1 MQVDG
6 PIAPPAVNPTGRE
19 RSALVLGATGLVGS
33 HCLDLLVADD
43 AYSRVVVLAR
53 DPLPRH
59 LPKLLWHVVDFDRLA
74 ELGGL
79 LRADDVFCCLGTTIR
94 AAGSKE
100 AFARVDFGYVVE
112 AARVAAE
119 NGAGQL
125 LLVSAVG
132 ADPESRVFYS
142 RVKGQVEQAVRELPF
157 RGVHIFRPSLLLGRR
172 QHPRP
177 RERVAAAIMVPLS
190 LLLVGPA
197 RKYRPV
203 SAAALAA
210 AMVAVAKEAPTGV
223 NVFESD
229 RIAAGPAAHG
239 PGAS

>member
-1 MQVDG
+1 M
-6 PIAPPAVNPTGRE
+6 
-19 RSALVLGATGLVGS
+19 LGATGLVGG
-33 HCLDLLVADD
+33 HCLDILVADE
-43 AYSRVVVLAR
+43 AYARVIVLAR
-53 DPLPRH
+53 KPLPHH

-94 AAGSKE
+94 AAGSRE
-100 AFARVDFGYVVE
+100 AFDRVDFGYVVE

-132 ADPESRVFYS
+132 AAPESRVFYS

-172 QHPRP
+172 ADSRP
-177 RERVAAAIMVPLS
+177 GERIAAALMVPLS
-190 LLLVGPA
+190 RLLVGRA
-197 RKYRPV
+197 RRYRPV
-203 SAAALAA
+203 PAVDLAA
-210 AMVAVAKEAPTGV
+210 AMVAVAKGAPPGV

-229 RIAAGPAAHG
+229 RIAVLAAGLAT
-239 PGAS
+239 GAS